1 MTPLRLAYIVAHR
14 VRLVFRRL
22 FQIRTRGV
30 KAVVLRDGEVLLI
43 RHSYH
48 ATDRFML
55 PGGGVGRGETAL
67 QAGIREVLEETGCR
81 LADAREHGTFLSR
94 NEGFPDEITI
104 ITGTTQDE
112 PKADRGELLEARFF
126 PLHALPDALTDASRR
141 RVIEIRDGLPPSDAW

>member
-14 VRLVFRRL
+14 VRLVFRRA

-48 ATDRFML
+48 ASDRYML

-67 QAGIREVLEETGCR
+67 QAGAREVMEETGCR
-81 LADAREHGTFLSR
+81 LENPREHGSFLSR
-94 NEGFPDEITI
+94 NEGFHDEITI
-104 ITGTTQDE
+104 VIGSTSDE
-112 PKADRGELLEARFF
+112 PRADRGELLEARFF
-126 PLHALPDALTDASRR
+126 PLHDLPDALTEASRR
-141 RVIEIRDGLPPSDAW
+141 RVIEVRDGLPPSGQW